1 VIAPKDRSRF
11 AAHAAPRAIEA
22 ERDRAARHL
31 DRAQRYLLWLD
42 TLAGQR
48 AAQVAAGLWPH
59 APESPASAREES

>member
-1 VIAPKDRSRF
+1 VTG
-11 AAHAAPRAIEA
+11 
-22 ERDRAARHL
+22 RHVTW